1 MRARTAAIPAA
12 LLGAIALALVPALPA
27 AAAEQVWDGTGGAG
41 QWWSDGTA
49 WTGAPLVNG
58 DSVTFSAV
66 GGGIQT
72 QSSISD
78 FGGALTL
85 ENVRFATSH
94 SVNSSTTTLTTTG
107 GVSVTAGSTVLLNSN
122 VTTSGPQSWLVG
134 PSSQLTLPGV
144 VLVDPASSFTLEID
158 GLVNAT
164 GNIDGQVTGLVTKI
178 GEGTLVRTG
187 NAGGAIGGGGLL
199 ISEGV
204 VLLDGVGGSGT
215 SYVINGGTLA
225 GDRITAGITLTSGV
239 IAPGGATAGPQEILV
254 GLNGVAL
261 NGGTYEVSI
270 APGETVPSDYISAA
284 DGVLSGTGTMLE
296 LQVTSTPT
304 IGDAFEIAGVQFGTI
319 DPAFRFRG
327 PDGAVLEEGAE
338 FVSGGGIWSIS
349 YIEVVEIEY
358 LGLAPVTPVTPTMPP
373 TGQEI
378 DWIVPVGIGAGV
390 LVLGGLAVVVVRAV
404 RSRRAGDD

>member
-12 LLGAIALALVPALPA
+12 LVGAIALALVPALPA
-27 AAAEQVWDGTGGAG
+27 AAAEQVWDGTGGVG
-41 QWWSDGTA
+41 QWWSDASA
-49 WTGAPLVNG
+49 WTAAPLANG

-72 QSSISD
+72 QSTLTD

-85 ENVRFATSH
+85 GNVRFATSH
-94 SVNSSTTTLTTTG
+94 SVTGSSTALTTTG
-107 GVSVTAGSTVLLNSN
+107 GISVTAGSSVVFNSD
-122 VTTSGPQSWLVG
+122 VTTSGAQTWLVG
-134 PSSQLTLPGV
+134 PESQLTLPGV
-144 VLVDPASSFTLEID
+144 IRVDPASSLTLEID

-164 GNIDGQVTGLVTKI
+164 GNIDGQMTGLVTKI

-199 ISEGV
+199 INEGV
-204 VLLDGVGGSGT
+204 VLLDGVSGSGT
-215 SYVINGGTLA
+215 SYVINGGMLA

-239 IAPGGATAGPQEILV
+239 IAPGGGAAGPQEILV

-270 APGETVPSDYISAA
+270 APGETVPSDFITAG
-284 DGVLSGTGTMLE
+284 DGVLSGAGTALE

-327 PDGAVLEEGAE
+327 PDGTVLDEGAE

-349 YIEVVEIEY
+349 YIGVVEIEY
-358 LGLAPVTPVTPTMPP
+358 LGLAPVTPVAPTMPA

-404 RSRRAGDD
+404 RSRRADED